1 MPSAAVCGSSPATAR
16 ETIAARVLAT
26 LKGPASGDLAVMR
39 SPLGP
44 TATKSES
51 IGPTWTSSARQSA
64 SGWPSAENV
73 TTGTAASLASLR
85 PYSSSRLTTPSLL
98 RSGVNSC
105 ALARK

>member
-1 MPSAAVCGSSPATAR
+1 M
-16 ETIAARVLAT
+16 LAT
-26 LKGPASGDLAVMR
+26 LNGPASGERALIR

-44 TATKSES
+44 MTVNAES
-51 IGPTWTSSARQSA
+51 MGPTWTSSARQSA
-64 SGWPSAENV
+64 SGWPSAEKV
-73 TTGTAASLASLR
+73 TTGTVASLVSLR